1 MTCLGASGNWIM
13 ERLWL
18 RNGGAVVSDVA
29 IEGEISAKSLT
40 LEEAIANLR
49 SDDPSLRYYA
59 AWWVGRFR
67 VSQPDVIAALIESL
81 AYEVDRTEAGAFPL
95 QRNAAR
101 ALGKLADRS
110 AVPALIRSLDSTDYY
125 VREAAAQALGMLGD
139 DRAVPGLVALLDGG
153 VAAAVAVP
161 GQPHLVQPY
170 DAVLEALGNLAA
182 TGAIG
187 LVESFTRHE
196 MPKVQ
201 YAAVRA
207 MYQLTGDA
215 AWGDRLVTA
224 LRGPD
229 LQLRRA
235 VMGDVGAIGY
245 LAGAEAIAQTQAENS
260 LKLIALKGL
269 AEHPNA
275 TPDGQTLT
283 AASRQILALMDSLL

>member
-1 MTCLGASGNWIM
+1 MLLLSWVGIV
-13 ERLWL
+13 
-18 RNGGAVVSDVA
+18 AVD
-29 IEGEISAKSLT
+29 GEISAKSLT

-49 SDDPSLRYYA
+49 SEDASLRYYA

-67 VSQPDVIAALIESL
+67 VSQPDVIEALIEAL
-81 AYEVDRTEAGAFPL
+81 DYEGDRTEAGGLPL

-110 AVPALIRSLDSTDYY
+110 AVPALIRSLTSPDYY
-125 VREAAAQALGMLGD
+125 VREAAAQSLGQLAD
-139 DRAVPGLVALLDGG
+139 DRAVPGLVALLEGG
-153 VAAAVAVP
+153 VAVAVVAP

-170 DAVLEALGNLAA
+170 DAVLEALGNLQAQ
-182 TGAIG
+182 GAID
-187 LVESFTRHE
+187 LIRPFTEHSVL
-196 MPKVQ
+196 KVQ

-207 MYQLTGDA
+207 LYQLTGDDQ
-215 AWGDRLVTA
+215 WGERLVAA

-235 VMGDVGAIGY
+235 LMGDVGAIGY
-245 LAGAEAIAQTQAENS
+245 LAGAAAIAQTEAENS

-269 AEHPNA
+269 VEHPNA

-283 AASRQILALMDSLL
+283 DEGRRILVLMDGLL

>member
-1 MTCLGASGNWIM
+1 MSHA
-13 ERLWL
+13 
-18 RNGGAVVSDVA
+18 A
-29 IEGEISAKSLT
+29 EGEISAKSLT

-81 AYEVDRTEAGAFPL
+81 DYEADRTEAGGLPL

-110 AVPALIRSLDSTDYY
+110 AVLPLMRSLSSPDYY
-125 VREAAAQALGMLGD
+125 VREAAAQSLGLLGD
-139 DRAVPGLVALLDGG
+139 DRAVPGLLALLAGG
-153 VAAAVAVP
+153 VAAAVEVP

-170 DAVLEALGNLAA
+170 DAVLEALGSLGA
-182 TGAIG
+182 TEAIGAI
-187 LVESFTRHE
+187 EAFTAH
-196 MPKVQ
+196 PLAKVQ

-207 MYQLTGDA
+207 MYQLTGDG

-224 LRGPD
+224 LQGPD

-245 LAGAEAIAQTQAENS
+245 LAGASAIAQTQAENS
-260 LKLIALKGL
+260 LKLIALKSL
-269 AEHPNA
+269 IEHPNA

-283 AASRQILALMDSLL
+283 DDGRHILALMDGLL